1 LRRPPRFLSTGAL
14 AMPPHKPSSPVRRTF
29 LKRSAA
35 AGIAAT
41 ATPWLLS
48 ESGLERLGRV
58 SAAEAVLPPGSVRF
72 DEAIE
77 PVVRLLE
84 DTPRSRV
91 IEETASRIANNQ
103 LSYRELLSGLLLA
116 GIRNIQPR
124 PSVGFKFHAVLVVNS
139 AHLAS
144 LASPD
149 SDRWLP
155 MLWAV
160 DAFKASQARDTQ
172 EGNWT
177 MSAVDEQA
185 VPHADQAAARFRQ
198 AMTDWDEAA
207 ADVAAAAIARDM
219 PPAAAF
225 DIFTEFAA
233 RDFRSIGHKVIYLAN
248 AYRTLQTIGWQSA
261 EPVLR
266 SLAYAML
273 NHEGE
278 PNPAKADLEAD
289 RDGRRNR
296 ELVASLP
303 AGWQAGRIDAG
314 ATTELL
320 HALRTASSADATA
333 LCVEQLKQ
341 GVGAPSIYDALF
353 AASAELT
360 MRQPAIVP
368 LHAMTTTNA
377 IHYCVNTCTNDATRR
392 FLLLQNVAF
401 LARFREAAIA
411 RGALAKAWIDEL
423 EPADDQAAD
432 DALPRVFATLG
443 KNSPAAARQLLAYLQ
458 AGHSADAALRYARQL
473 IFLKG
478 DDAHDY
484 KYSSAVLEDY
494 QHVSAEWR
502 DRYLAAALF
511 KMRNDN
517 EPTTPLVHRIRDALA
532 AS

>member
-1 LRRPPRFLSTGAL
+1 
-14 AMPPHKPSSPVRRTF
+14 MPPHTHSTPVRRAF

-35 AGIAAT
+35 AGVAAT
-41 ATPWLLS
+41 ATPWLLAH
-48 ESGLERLGRV
+48 SGLDRLGRV
-58 SAAEAVLPPGSVRF
+58 SAAEAAIPAGSVRF
-72 DEAIE
+72 DASIE
-77 PVVRLLE
+77 PAVRLLE
-84 DTPRSRV
+84 DTPRNRV
-91 IEETASRIANNQ
+91 IEEVATRIAGNT
-103 LSYRELLSGLLLA
+103 LTYRELLTALLLA

-149 SDRWLP
+149 TDRWLP

-177 MSAVDEQA
+177 MAAVDEGA
-185 VPHADQAAARFRQ
+185 LPPPTQAARSFRD
-198 AMTDWDEAA
+198 AMNAWDESA
-207 ADVAAAAIARDM
+207 ADVAAASIARSM

-225 DIFTEFAA
+225 DLFAEFAA

-248 AYRTLQTIGWQSA
+248 AYRTLQTIGWPSA

-278 PNPAKADLEAD
+278 GNPAKADLDAD

-296 ELVASLP
+296 ELVAGLP
-303 AGWQAGRIDAG
+303 ADWQAGRVDSG

-320 HALRTASSADATA
+320 HALRTVSPSDATT
-333 LCVEQLKQ
+333 LCIEQLKQ
-341 GVGAPSIYDALF
+341 GVGQQSIFDALF

-377 IHYCVNTCTNDATRR
+377 IHYCVKTCSDDTTRR

-401 LARFREAAIA
+401 VARFRDAANDRGSLAA
-411 RGALAKAWIDEL
+411 RWIDDL
-423 EPADDQAAD
+423 APADEGSGD
-432 DALPRVFATLG
+432 DPLHDIFATLG
-443 KNSPAAARQLLAYLQ
+443 KDSPAAARQLLGYLE
-458 AGHSADAALRYARQL
+458 AGHSADDALRYARHL

-478 DDAHDY
+478 NDAHDY
-484 KYSSAVLEDY
+484 KYSSAVLEDF
-494 QHVSAEWR
+494 HAISPAWR

-511 KMRNDN
+511 KMRSEN
-517 EPTTPLVHRIRDALA
+517 EATTPLVHRIHEALA